1 MTAQSAPAPTAGRAG
16 HRQSP
21 PAEQRGTTEVPAKVV
36 SRIAE
41 QAASEVPGIGAA
53 AGGVLGIGA
62 RRDFD
67 ARPTVTCELYGRTAV
82 LHLDVGLGFPTPL
95 GPALQSLRDH
105 VSTRVETLTGIQVGR
120 LDVDVS
126 WLHAA
131 EPTRRQLR

>member
-1 MTAQSAPAPTAGRAG
+1 MTAQSAPAPVAGRAG
-16 HRQSP
+16 HRQSA
-21 PAEQRGTTEVPAKVV
+21 PAESRGTTEVPAKVV
-36 SRIAE
+36 GRIAE

-95 GPALQSLRDH
+95 GPALQYLREH
-105 VSTRVETLTGIQVGR
+105 VSTRVESLTGLQVGR

-126 WLHAA
+126 WLHA
-131 EPTRRQLR
+131 EENTRRQLR